1 MEFRT
6 PVTVPEPGFRLGYRS
21 IIMMQGSCFTV
32 NIGNKLKYY
41 GFNTDINTTGIIFN
55 PVSVYK
61 NLDMILNRRFF
72 SPHDLIE
79 YKGKWISLDHH
90 GSFSDT
96 DRDRC
101 LDKINSRIA
110 SSAENLKK
118 CSALFITWG
127 TSLVYEHKKRKEI
140 AANCH
145 RLPADEFTRYRYNTE
160 STVHIY
166 TELLERLYSFN
177 PSIKVIFTVSPVR
190 HWRDGAIENQR
201 SKAVLHLAADE
212 LTRRFDFASYFPA
225 YEIVMDDLRDYRFYA
240 EDMIHPGPAAVNY
253 IWEKFSQAYIDTDE
267 KKWMD
272 RVESIRKGLEHR
284 SSIDFPED
292 YRKFLIQLRKK
303 TDELSDENSFID
315 LAEINETIES
325 RLVRFNNLPEHKT

>member
-6 PVTVPEPGFRLGYRS
+6 PVTVPDPGFTLGYSS

-41 GFNTDINTTGIIFN
+41 GFNTDINTSGIIFN

-61 NLDMILNRRFF
+61 TLDIILNQRFF
-72 SPHDLIE
+72 SSDDLIE

-101 LDKINSRIA
+101 LEKINSGIA
-110 SSAENLKK
+110 ESAENLKK
-118 CSALFITWG
+118 SSALFITWG

-145 RLPADEFTRYRYNTE
+145 RLPADNFLKYRYNAD

-201 SKAVLHLAADE
+201 SKAALHLAVDE
-212 LTRRFDFASYFPA
+212 LTRRFGFTSYFPA

-240 EDMIHPGPAAVNY
+240 EDMIHPGPAAVEY
-253 IWEKFSQAYIDTDE
+253 IWEKFSSAYIAPEE
-267 KKWMD
+267 KKWMEK
-272 RVESIRKGLEHR
+272 VENIRKGLEHR
-284 SSIDFPED
+284 PSGDFPED
-292 YRKFLIQLRKK
+292 YRKFLLQLRRK
-303 TDELSDENSFID
+303 TQELKNENSSINLKEIIEIIEKK
-315 LAEINETIES
+315 LADY
-325 RLVRFNNLPEHKT
+325 